1 MIVTCFTST
10 IPRRCLSSLE
20 EEGVHGSGGNAKR
33 NLILGT
39 QRGILPQELRV
50 FLASLRSTGCQA
62 EVVVY
67 SAGKSGEGLQAVAK
81 TFDASLVEYDYEE
94 LSRSH
99 GPMNLHRF
107 ELFRF
112 FLQEVRGGDHYD
124 QVLLCD
130 VRDVFFQQDP
140 FTYLSVEDGI
150 GVAVEPDHL
159 LIGNCS
165 IHARWLSNSCPVY
178 QSEGIL
184 EKVESERRSC
194 AGTTIGTRAGILTYL
209 ETILSE
215 ASRTVQTLDD
225 SASHNAHAWEGTVT
239 TKDGKGGW
247 RWWCNDQ
254 GMHNALLWMGMF
266 GLPGGANVTLHGAET
281 SGLATVGT
289 MHNIYINEV
298 CANDSKIFVSTA
310 ALLMP
315 FDTQMIEQDGE
326 LMTGCGGSF
335 KGCDGGVVAS
345 LVHQYDRVKVLVD
358 LVAGLYGSEGEVF
371 ETFQERHGLE

>member
-1 MIVTCFTST
+1 MMLNYRCRSALSLMVVTCFIITT
-10 IPRRCLSSLE
+10 PPYWCLGSLE
-20 EEGVHGSGGNAKR
+20 EESVQGSGGNPQR

-67 SAGKSGEGLQAVAK
+67 SAGEPGEELEAVAK
-81 TFDASLVEYDYEE
+81 TFDASLVEYDFEE

-107 ELFRF
+107 ELFRI
-112 FLQEVRGGDHYD
+112 FLREVRGGDQYD

-130 VRDVFFQQDP
+130 VRDVFFQLDP

-150 GVAVEPDHL
+150 GVAIEPDHL

-209 ETILSE
+209 DTILSE

-225 SASHNAHAWEGTVT
+225 SDSASHNAEAWEGTVT
-239 TKDGKGGW
+239 TRDGQGGW

-298 CANDSKIFVSTA
+298 CTRDSRIFLCA
-310 ALLMP
+310 AAHLAP
-315 FDTQMIEQDGE
+315 F
-326 LMTGCGGSF
+326 
-335 KGCDGGVVAS
+335 S
-345 LVHQYDRVKVLVD
+345 LTRP
-358 LVAGLYGSEGEVF
+358 
-371 ETFQERHGLE
+371 